1 MLFRGRRSQAASST
15 TAIRT
20 QDCAL
25 RTYITPPLEV
35 RQLDW
40 HGTRTR
46 AVASGLCVAGFRR
59 VCLCRAPSGREAI
72 IPNYHCPITTGAA
85 GGGGTV
91 LRDGAGPARPP
102 GPPTFDCPYGPGQV
116 S

>member
-1 MLFRGRRSQAASST
+1 G
-15 TAIRT
+15 
-20 QDCAL
+20 CAL
-25 RTYITPPLEV
+25 NPPGFESEV

-46 AVASGLCVAGFRR
+46 AVASELCVAGFRR

-72 IPNYHCPITTGAA
+72 VPTTIVRSQQAPPGA
-85 GGGGTV
+85 GGTV
-91 LRDGAGPARPP
+91 PRAGAGPAPPP

-116 S
+116 SVRTCSPA